1 MYLIFSF
8 LLFSLTSFAVSFNP
22 GAGWEVREKLLG
34 ADYALIEEN
43 GTNSIIVKKI
53 PQEVTD
59 SESFIKKIVQD
70 KSNWVDSKIVSF
82 ENISTSGKMA
92 RVEHKKNN
100 IPHTSFVGVQ
110 PSGKE
115 YFLIYYSE
123 EDLKFN
129 LKDKSVLHALKSIK
143 VP

>member
-1 MYLIFSF
+1 MYLILS
-8 LLFSLTSFAVSFNP
+8 LLLLSLTSYAASFNP
-22 GAGWEVREKLLG
+22 GAGWEIREKIFG
-34 ADYALIEEN
+34 ADYALVEDN
-43 GTNSIIVKKI
+43 GTNSIIIKKI

-59 SESFIKKIVQD
+59 TESFVKKMVQD
-70 KSNWVDSKIVSF
+70 KSSWSDTKIVSI
-82 ENISTSGKMA
+82 ENVSTSGKMA

-123 EDLKFN
+123 EELKFSP
-129 LKDKSVLHALKSIK
+129 KEKSVLQALKSIK

>member
-1 MYLIFSF
+1 MIYLL
-8 LLFSLTSFAVSFNP
+8 LLFSFTSFAATFTP
-22 GAGWEVREKLLG
+22 GPGWEVREKLLG
-34 ADYALIEEN
+34 ADYALVEN
-43 GTNSIIVKKI
+43 NGSNSIIVKKI

-59 SESFIKKIVQD
+59 TESFVKKMVQD
-70 KSNWVDSKIVSF
+70 KSSWSDTKIVSI
-82 ENISTSGKMA
+82 ENVSTSGKMA

-123 EDLKFN
+123 EELKFSP
-129 LKDKSVLHALKSIK
+129 KEKSVLQALKSIK